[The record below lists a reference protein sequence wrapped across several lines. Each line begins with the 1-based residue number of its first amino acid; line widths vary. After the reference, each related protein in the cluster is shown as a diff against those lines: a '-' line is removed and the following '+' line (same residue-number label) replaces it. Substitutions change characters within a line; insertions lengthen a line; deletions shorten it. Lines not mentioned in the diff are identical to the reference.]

1 MRIGDMEELKH
12 LFEGND
18 FIYSQEKVDMDK
30 RLNSYVGKAL
40 SKGSI
45 YRAFVPFDSDSSKYK
60 LRPVILLED
69 SSPLSK
75 EVEVLLCTT
84 AITKSFNIPSK
95 NEYKLYQIPQPK
107 YPILNWRANGFDSPA
122 YVVIS
127 KNRYTN
133 DYFTYIK
140 KEHILEPM
148 NARNYNNYNEFL
160 IDDNQY
166 EEILEYIGSV
176 KQGRVSPKNP
186 KADPKSE
193 SFDWKT
199 MQIPKEAWEEYR
211 NKSLAKDKEKEETR
225 AIQKEE
231 RLKQEFKNLRLYYL
245 YDKDSKAV
253 GDMSYSA
260 RIFKGDKP
268 KRYKVTRDWKTYETY
283 MGKYFPIIDSIE
295 IEDKFYS
302 KLPTM
307 NKEETLELKEHILS
321 DEELKIFLEESL

>member
-84 AITKSFNIPSK
+84 AITKSFSIPSK

-107 YPILNWRANGFDSPA
+107 YPILNWRNNGFDSPA

-140 KEHILEPM
+140 KEHILEPI

-166 EEILEYIGSV
+166 EEILGYIDYV
-176 KQGRVSPKNP
+176 KQGRSFPKNP

-199 MQIPKEAWEEYR
+199 MQIPREAWEEYR
-211 NKSLAKDKEKEETR
+211 NKSLAKDKEREETK

-231 RLKQEFKNLRLYYL
+231 KLKQEFKNLRLYYL

-253 GDMSYSA
+253 GDMTYSEK
-260 RIFKGDKP
+260 IFKDNRPRKC
-268 KRYKVTRDWKTYETY
+268 KKTKDWATYESY
-283 MGKYFPIIDSIE
+283 MGKYFSVIDNIQDE
-295 IEDKFYS
+295 INPKYKDM
-302 KLPTM
+302 LPTK
-307 NKEETLELKEHILS
+307 KEVMELKEHILS
-321 DEELKIFLEESL
+321 DEELRIFLEESL

>member
-1 MRIGDMEELKH
+1 MNEVLLSH
-12 LFEGND
+12 FQEGNTYVYTQD
-18 FIYSQEKVDMDK
+18 KVNKDR
-30 RLNSYVGKAL
+30 RLNSYNGKFL
-40 SKGSI
+40 SRGSI
-45 YRAFVPFDSDSSKYK
+45 YRAYISFKDSPNQYK
-60 LRPVILLED
+60 IRPVIILND
-69 SSPLSK
+69 SNYTDK
-75 EVEVLLCTT
+75 EVNVIPCTT
-84 AITKSFNIPSK
+84 AITSDNNF
-95 NEYKLYQIPQPK
+95 KLNQVPYLK
-107 YPILNWRANGFDSPA
+107 YPILEWKQNGFDDPA
-122 YVVIS
+122 YAIIDYDKAS
-127 KNRYTN
+127 QDYYLTIDKRY
-133 DYFTYIK
+133 
-140 KEHILEPM
+140 ILEPM
-148 NARNYNNYNEFL
+148 LARNTRSYKEFL
-160 IDDNQY
+160 MTSIQFK
-166 EEILEYIGSV
+166 EILKALIFIKKGIPIT
-176 KQGRVSPKNP
+176 RVNS

-199 MQIPKEAWEEYR
+199 MQIPREAWEEYR

-253 GDMSYSA
+253 GVMSYSA

-283 MGKYFPIIDSIE
+283 MGKYFPIIGSMKDE

-321 DEELKIFLEESL
+321 DEELRIFLDESL

>member
-1 MRIGDMEELKH
+1 MGMEHFL
-12 LFEGND
+12 EGSTY
-18 FIYSQEKVDMDK
+18 IYTQDKVDNDPRRGYFTGRK
-30 RLNSYVGKAL
+30 L
-40 SKGSI
+40 SERGL
-45 YRAFVPFDSDSSKYK
+45 YRAFIPFNSDPSKYK
-60 LRPVILLED
+60 IRPILLLED
-69 SSPLSK
+69 SSITDIH
-75 EVEVLLCTT
+75 VNVLMFTT
-84 AITKSFNIPSK
+84 AIVGTEGGYKFN
-95 NEYKLYQIPQPK
+95 QIPDLK
-107 YPILNWRANGFDSPA
+107 YPILNWKSNGFDTPS
-122 YVVIS
+122 YVVFSYDEDTMNYYSEIDKS
-127 KNRYTN
+127 L
-133 DYFTYIK
+133 
-140 KEHILEPM
+140 ILEPISARGNHTYSEFLM
-148 NARNYNNYNEFL
+148 NTNQYNE
-160 IDDNQY
+160 
-166 EEILEYIGSV
+166 ILKALKLKRNRDILSKV
-176 KQGRVSPKNP
+176 NP

-268 KRYKVTRDWKTYETY
+268 KRYKVTRDWNTYETY

-321 DEELKIFLEESL
+321 DEELRIFLDESL